1 MGPDETMIKSLRVRN
16 LATIEDLELRMES
29 GFSILTGETG
39 AGKSIIIDAIRLALG
54 EKASSDLVRTGKKDA
69 GIEAVFEVT
78 GLPEGLEDL
87 PPAEDA
93 ELLVQRQISDQG
105 TGKAYVNGV
114 LVPVRRLKDLGPKLV
129 DIYGQNDHVFLL
141 HLENHLRYLDAFLAD
156 PGLLRDV
163 AHLAQELRRLVQE
176 KKDLESRERE
186 RDERLDFLAFQVR
199 EIEAARLRPGE
210 DADLLRER
218 EILRN
223 SEKIAGLIDRALDI
237 AYVREDSLVPLL
249 ARLQTV
255 LAELGR
261 FDDSLRNLQAGLQE
275 SSVILKDVADSL
287 IRFKDRR
294 SESAGNLEAVE
305 ERLSAIEKVKRKH
318 GGTIEA
324 ALERLEGLRRE
335 QAALASNQER
345 LSDIETE
352 LGAKFRDYSELAR
365 KLGALRRKAAKK
377 LEGLIEEEISL
388 LGMKKARFSV
398 RIASAEPSV
407 EDTAT
412 IRDLGAEDVEFLI
425 SPNPGEELRPLRRI
439 ASGGELSRIMLAL
452 KSVGKETE
460 SRKTLI
466 FDEIDSGI
474 GGKTAEFIAQKL
486 RQLAARHQVICIT
499 HLPQIASTA
508 LHHFRVEKKIE
519 KERTFTLAK
528 LLGRDERVTE
538 IARLISGSRLTDASL
553 EIAREMLDHN
563 LGRERTRS

>member
-1 MGPDETMIKSLRVRN
+1 MIKSLRVRN
-16 LATIEDLELRMES
+16 LATIEDLELRMEP

-39 AGKSIIIDAIRLALG
+39 AGKSIIIDAIRLILG
-54 EKASSDLVRTGKKDA
+54 EKASPDLVRTGKKDA
-69 GIEAVFEVT
+69 GIEAVFDLA
-78 GLPEGLEDL
+78 GLSEGLEDL
-87 PPAEDA
+87 PTAEDG
-93 ELLVQRQISDQG
+93 ELFIQRQITDQG
-105 TGKAYVNGV
+105 TGKAYINGV

-141 HLENHLRYLDAFLAD
+141 HLENHLRYLDAFVDTPELQ
-156 PGLLRDV
+156 RDV
-163 AHLAQELRRLVQE
+163 ARLAQDLRRLVQE
-176 KKDLESRERE
+176 RKDLESRERE
-186 RDERLDFLAFQVR
+186 RDERLDFIAFQLR

-210 DADLLRER
+210 DADLQRER

-223 SEKIAGLIDRALDI
+223 SEKIAGLVDRALDI
-237 AYVREDSLVPLL
+237 AYLREDSLVPLL
-249 ARLQTV
+249 SRLQGV

-261 FDDSLRNLQAGLQE
+261 FDDSLRDLQTGLRE

-287 IRFKDRR
+287 VRFKDRR
-294 SESAGNLEAVE
+294 SEAAGNLEALE
-305 ERLSAIEKVKRKH
+305 ERLSVIEKVKRKH
-318 GGTIEA
+318 GGTIET
-324 ALERLEGLRRE
+324 ALERLDGLRKE
-335 QAALASNQER
+335 QAALAVSRER
-345 LSDIETE
+345 LSDIDGEIRSRFLDFAT
-352 LGAKFRDYSELAR
+352 LVR
-365 KLGALRRKAAKK
+365 KLGRLRTEAARE
-377 LEGLIEEEISL
+377 LERLVEKEISL

-398 RIASAEPSV
+398 RVASAEPSLD
-407 EDTAT
+407 EPAT
-412 IRDLGAEDVEFLI
+412 IRDQGGEDVEFLI

-452 KSVGKETE
+452 KSVGKESE

-508 LHHFRVEKKIE
+508 GHHFRVEKKIE
-519 KERTFTLAK
+519 KQRTFTLAK
-528 LLGRDERVTE
+528 RLGRDERVTE

-563 LGRERTRS
+563 LGDERTRP